1 MGRKILFDARWIG
14 EHGIGRFAKEIREID
29 LDIRDIKFP
38 WKPTNPFDTLLVSI
52 YLMFNKGL
60 FFSPGYNAPFLFQ
73 KRCIIT
79 VHDLNH
85 IDIPY
90 NTSRLKKIYYELVL
104 KRACKNA
111 HCILT
116 VSEFSKKRILEWSKR
131 DAKDIYVVGNGVSS
145 EFFEIKNIPKENQ
158 ILIVGNRKAHKNE
171 AMALRAISESCI
183 PNTVKVIF
191 TGNETPELNSIIKK
205 QGLSNRVIFKGLLSN
220 EDLASEYRKSLF
232 LLFPSLYE
240 GFGLPVIESMACATP
255 VIASNTTSLP
265 EVSGE
270 AALLVNPEDIQ
281 DIKRRIERL
290 YNDKSLRLE
299 LSEKGLLNAQRYSWS
314 KTRMIVKK
322 IIDKYTKRI

>member
-1 MGRKILFDARWIG
+1 MGQKILFDARWFG
-14 EHGIGRFAKEIREID
+14 EHGIGRFAKEIRKID
-29 LDIRDIKFP
+29 LDIKDIKFP

-60 FFSPGYNAPFLFQ
+60 YFSPGYNAPFFFQ
-73 KRCIIT
+73 NRCIIT

-104 KRACKNA
+104 KRACKKS

-131 DAKDIYVVGNGVSS
+131 DANDIYVVGNGVSS
-145 EFFEIKNIPKENQ
+145 EFFEIKNILKERQ

-171 AMALRAISESCI
+171 SLALRAISESSI
-183 PNTVKVIF
+183 PDTVKIIF
-191 TGNETPELNSIIKK
+191 TGNESPELKSIIEKHN
-205 QGLSNRVIFKGLLSN
+205 LNSRVIFKGLLSN
-220 EDLASEYRKSLF
+220 QDLASEYRKSLF

-270 AALLVNPEDIQ
+270 AALLVNPTDIQ
-281 DIKRRIERL
+281 DIKRKIENL
-290 YNDKSLRLE
+290 YSDQSLRAE
-299 LSEKGLLNAQRYSWS
+299 LSEKGLLNAQRYSWQ
-314 KTRMIVKK
+314 KTRMIVKNILAK
-322 IIDKYTKRI
+322 HTK